1 MWFSYHQ
8 YRQIRSGN
16 YSESF
21 KCDTNCPMRYKCNEY
36 GCNGYPYSA
45 FSIQGPTG
53 ATGATGD
60 PGPQG
65 IQGATGDP
73 GPQGIQGA
81 TGATGDPGPQGIRGA
96 TGATGDPG
104 PQGIQGATGTTGD
117 PGPQGIQGATGA
129 TGDPGPQGI
138 QGATGATGNP
148 GPQGIRGATGAT
160 GDPGPQGIRGATGAT
175 GDPGP
180 QGIRG
185 ATGATGDPGPQGIR
199 GVTGTTGDPGL
210 QGIRGVTGATGSTGL
225 QGNTGATGPTGPSGS
240 GLMEVFLSTDQSVGN
255 HDFLGTGN
263 SSASFI
269 RSSIVIPENAI
280 IKSLTLNIRD
290 HALSAGQTASAQI
303 YISTNCGF
311 TAPVATG
318 IIATITG
325 PNASTS
331 PNCCATA
338 TANFLVNRCT
348 LLSVEVTTTGGA
360 FSNGVSATI
369 LFNTI

>member
-1 MWFSYHQ
+1 
-8 YRQIRSGN
+8 
-16 YSESF
+16 
-21 KCDTNCPMRYKCNEY
+21 
-36 GCNGYPYSA
+36 
-45 FSIQGPTG
+45 
-53 ATGATGD
+53 
-60 PGPQG
+60 PQG
-65 IQGATGDP
+65 IQ
-73 GPQGIQGA
+73 
-81 TGATGDPGPQGIRGA
+81 
-96 TGATGDPG
+96 
-104 PQGIQGATGTTGD
+104 
-117 PGPQGIQGATGA
+117 
-129 TGDPGPQGI
+129 
-138 QGATGATGNP
+138 
-148 GPQGIRGATGAT
+148 GATGAT

-185 ATGATGDPGPQGIR
+185 ATGATGDPGSQGIR

-210 QGIRGVTGATGSTGL
+210 QGIRGV
-225 QGNTGATGPTGPSGS
+225 TGATGPTGPSGS

-263 SSASFI
+263 SSASFV